1 MILATWPAFK
11 ATHTNASSVM
21 SASGGGGVG
30 GGGGG
35 GSGNRRGGEGGSRWS
50 SSTDDRRRPP
60 PPPPSSSHQRH
71 HHCASS
77 GGPAV
82 DDDDDQLAMAALL
95 GEASARSE
103 EERAAGRGGG
113 GAGRGGGGGGGRRDG
128 RGGGGGR
135 EGRGRGRIGGGGG
148 DVQPRPG
155 HYGRSEDHRDDKRIV
170 RDDVNNDDHRRDDT
184 DGNKRRRRWGD
195 RDGEGTSAPSSSSSS
210 GAADDNGATTIAETK
225 EENPN
230 KVKAN
235 FALSG
240 ALASDVQTGN
250 SRQGVT
256 LKFSEPPEARVPNT
270 RWRLYVFR
278 KKDASTTAAD
288 DDGLLDTYHISK
300 QSSYLFGRE
309 RKVAD
314 VPVDHL
320 SLSKQH
326 AVLQYRALPSGEEE
340 RGGIS
345 GRPAKLLCRPYLM
358 DLESTNGTFV
368 NGVRLDP
375 ARYYELRRGDVITF
389 GASTRE
395 YVLLTEQ
402 STKTGI

>member
-1 MILATWPAFK
+1 
-11 ATHTNASSVM
+11 V
-21 SASGGGGVG
+21 
-30 GGGGG
+30 
-35 GSGNRRGGEGGSRWS
+35 R
-50 SSTDDRRRPP
+50 
-60 PPPPSSSHQRH
+60 
-71 HHCASS
+71 
-77 GGPAV
+77 
-82 DDDDDQLAMAALL
+82 DDDD
-95 GEASARSE
+95 
-103 EERAAGRGGG
+103 
-113 GAGRGGGGGGGRRDG
+113 
-128 RGGGGGR
+128 
-135 EGRGRGRIGGGGG
+135 
-148 DVQPRPG
+148 
-155 HYGRSEDHRDDKRIV
+155 
-170 RDDVNNDDHRRDDT
+170 DDHRRDDNN
-184 DGNKRRRRWGD
+184 GNKRRRRWGD
-195 RDGEGTSAPSSSSSS
+195 RDGEGTAPASSSSD
-210 GAADDNGATTIAETK
+210 AADNNDATTIAERE

-278 KKDASTTAAD
+278 KKDASTKAD
-288 DDGLLDTYHISK
+288 DDGLIDTYHLSK

-314 VPVDHL
+314 VPIDHP

-326 AVLQYRALPSGEEE
+326 AVLQYRALPSSGGEE
-340 RGGIS
+340 RGIGK
-345 GRPAKLLCRPYLM
+345 PAKLLCRPYLM

-368 NGVRLDP
+368 NGIRLDP

-402 STKTGI
+402 SAKTGI